1 MAKLFLVP
9 EFLTYRNPELDFAL
23 FYVTSPLAAVV
34 AAVLP
39 EVYMNVCLG
48 AVVAGFVGECRMVL
62 ALVAIARLLVV
73 CNFF

>member
-34 AAVLP
+34 VAV
-39 EVYMNVCLG
+39 
-48 AVVAGFVGECRMVL
+48 
-62 ALVAIARLLVV
+62 
-73 CNFF
+73 